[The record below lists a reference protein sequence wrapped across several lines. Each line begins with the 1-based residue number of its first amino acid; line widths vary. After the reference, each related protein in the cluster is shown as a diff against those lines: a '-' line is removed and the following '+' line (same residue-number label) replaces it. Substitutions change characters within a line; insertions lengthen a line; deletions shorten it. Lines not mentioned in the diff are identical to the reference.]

1 MRLLPDTADGA
12 AGVSRRLLITLAC
25 LLALVVGFQAGA
37 EGAPAVTD
45 APVKATPA
53 EEATGA
59 AVTAS

>member
-1 MRLLPDTADGA
+1 
-12 AGVSRRLLITLAC
+12 VSRRLLITLAC